1 MPIRRPLLNL
11 DNPQLQKA
19 LRLSEQRNPHAAI
32 RGMGA
37 EGVYRGFAARDRQR
51 ELHSEAFASQH
62 AMRQQRLSDRVR
74 QHSAMADIT
83 QRGLREAKRG
93 GNIAKV
99 LGLGQLGLGYA
110 GVQDAKKARKEQR
123 QWQAMIMRNYISR
136 ATPEGLASLHNLFPG
151 GRIGGAIRKTPWWR
165 IQTGA
170 GGL

>member
-1 MPIRRPLLNL
+1 MPIRRSLLNIN
-11 DNPQLQKA
+11 NPQLQKA
-19 LRLSEQRNPHAAI
+19 LRLSEQRNPYAAI
-32 RGMGA
+32 KGMGA
-37 EGVYRGFAARDRQR
+37 EGLYRGFAARDRQR
-51 ELHSEAFASQH
+51 ELQSEAFASQH

-110 GVQDAKKARKEQR
+110 GMRDAKKAREEQR
-123 QWQAMIMRNYISR
+123 QWQSMIMRNYISR
-136 ATPEGLASLHNLFPG
+136 ATPEGLAGLHNLFPG
-151 GRIGGAIRKTPWWR
+151 GQIGRMVERTPWWR